1 MVSTGLYT
9 SSWTNVGGYVA
20 WLSVG
25 LLVNRIGGMDA
36 VIGILIAMPLLAIGF
51 SLVLATWSRFA
62 GQGERWTMAAA
73 NLLMLFLWTSSLIAP
88 N

>member
-1 MVSTGLYT
+1 
-9 SSWTNVGGYVA
+9 
-20 WLSVG
+20 
-25 LLVNRIGGMDA
+25 MDA